1 MVARMPRRMTWTAL
15 LAGAQAGDLATT
27 WLGLRFGVPEGN
39 PVVEALLARG
49 DFLLF
54 GLVKL
59 ALVAALAALLAATSA
74 RLQGSVDRVA
84 WRSTQALAVVF
95 TAIAAANTGG
105 VLLRL
110 FEGRL

>member
-1 MVARMPRRMTWTAL
+1 MRWTAL

-27 WLGLRFGVPEGN
+27 WLGLRFGIPEGN
-39 PVVEALLARG
+39 PIVSRLLANG

-59 ALVAALAALLAATSA
+59 ALVAALAALLMATGE
-74 RLQGSVDRVA
+74 RLRGRVDQAA
-84 WRSTQALAVVF
+84 WRATQALAVVF
-95 TAIAAANTGG
+95 TAIAAANTAG

-110 FEGRL
+110 V